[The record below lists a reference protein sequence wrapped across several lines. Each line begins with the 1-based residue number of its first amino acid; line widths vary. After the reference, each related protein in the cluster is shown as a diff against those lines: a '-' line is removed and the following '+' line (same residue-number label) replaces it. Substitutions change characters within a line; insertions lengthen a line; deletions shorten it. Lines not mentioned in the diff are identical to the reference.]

1 MNNLITINNAE
12 HLTAMI
18 KSIVPRS
25 FEKTFGG
32 LTTDE
37 IVAGF
42 AFCTQ
47 GFNQSQLNLGLYK
60 ITQMG
65 YCPDPAMFAKWCNG
79 IDGFDT
85 ADIIADSYIGK
96 HAALANIIKW
106 QQNSQKTQISTAEKQ
121 AYDSTYHLWN
131 DITTTSDKIRAENAF
146 RDFYEQIVA
155 ERVKDKIPCEPYK
168 PKNAIEQSEIKHT
181 QADIE
186 AGNKAADEFFSRW
199 QAILKNKSAIPTNPL
214 VE

>member
-1 MNNLITINNAE
+1 MIYIESPERLVKIIHA
-12 HLTAMI
+12 LTV
-18 KSIVPRS
+18 SS
-25 FEKTFGG
+25 FEAKYGQF
-32 LTTDE
+32 TTDE
-37 IVAGF
+37 VVDIF
-42 AFCTQ
+42 AFATQ
-47 GFNQSQLNLGLYK
+47 GYSQEQLNTGLAIMRK
-60 ITQMG
+60 KG
-65 YCPDPAMFAKWCNG
+65 FCPYAAMFSRWCLG
-79 IDGFDT
+79 EEDFDGSD
-85 ADIIADSYIGK
+85 AIADGYIGK

-155 ERVKDKIPCEPYK
+155 ERVKDRISCEPYK

-199 QAILKNKSAIPTNPL
+199 QAILKNNSTIPTNPL